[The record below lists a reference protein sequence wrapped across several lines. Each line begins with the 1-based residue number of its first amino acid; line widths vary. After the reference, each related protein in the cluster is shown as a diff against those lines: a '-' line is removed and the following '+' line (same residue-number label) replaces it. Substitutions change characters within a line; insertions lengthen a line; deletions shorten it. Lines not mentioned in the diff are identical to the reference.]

1 MIKSI
6 IISGN
11 LVQDHEFIYPYYRL
25 LEENS
30 AIDVCLLGGKPVQ
43 GILGTTI
50 PPNKEQKIKDIDECN
65 VSNYDLLIIPGGAK
79 AMEYLRQEKKVLDFI
94 YEFNKQEK
102 IIASICHGAQLLI
115 SSKIVKGRKISGYYS
130 VKDDIENAGATYV
143 DAPAV
148 VDNNLIC
155 CPHYD
160 HMGVWLKE
168 ALDVYTKK
176 RYA

>member
-1 MIKSI
+1 MIQSI

-43 GILGTTI
+43 GILGTKI

-65 VSNYDLLIIPGGAK
+65 VSNYNLLIIPGGAK

-102 IIASICHGAQLLI
+102 VIASICHGAQLLI

-130 VKDDIENAGATYV
+130 VKDDIENAGAIYV
-143 DAPAV
+143 DEPAV
-148 VDNNLIC
+148 VDNNVITTS
-155 CPHYD
+155 HYK
-160 HMGVWLKE
+160 HLGPWM
-168 ALDVYTKK
+168 KK
-176 RYA
+176 TIEIVKKN